1 MSETIKRLKSIVHEV
16 VGWKYFIPICLIT
29 AFIIRVS
36 WVYFVDA
43 QLTSDA
49 IRYYKSGVEISA
61 GKGYVANGAPTAYF
75 PVGYPAFL
83 GLIFAVFGP
92 SVFIGKIANII
103 LSMGILFFSYYIS
116 KRLFNSELVGR
127 ITLLVLSFYPNYIA
141 YCSLLLSETLF
152 LFLLLLGTML
162 LMEGKQGLW
171 LNLAAG
177 SVFGLTCL
185 VKPQA
190 IFLPA
195 IFFGV
200 SEIRN
205 VWKKVFWKHL
215 RLFVIVHISMIIT
228 ILPWVVRNYKIYNK
242 FVLISTNGGINLVIG
257 NNPYATGK
265 ITGFNHEIRTMI
277 DAPNEYEREMKAYTV
292 ALKYISKQP
301 LGTIRLIPKKLG
313 YLYLRDTDGVNTNIV
328 GTSSVEDKMRRL
340 LFLFKILS
348 QFYYMVILM
357 LFLLSIYVFFHKR
370 RNKGRARP
378 LPTLGLFIVIY
389 FTFIYLVFFGDSRFH
404 FPMIP
409 WIVMYVGGLAELF
422 VGRVSINGNSV

>member
-1 MSETIKRLKSIVHEV
+1 MSETIKLLKSILHEV
-16 VGWKYFIPICLIT
+16 VRWKYFILICFIT
-29 AFIIRVS
+29 AFIIRIS

-92 SVFIGKIANII
+92 SLFIGKISNII

-127 ITLLVLSFYPNYIA
+127 ITLLVLSFYPNHIA

-162 LMEGKQGLW
+162 LIEAKHGLW
-171 LNLAAG
+171 LALASG
-177 SVFGLTCL
+177 TVFGLTCL

-190 IFLPA
+190 IFIPA

-200 SEIRN
+200 SQITN
-205 VWKKVFWKHL
+205 VRKKVFLKHL

-228 ILPWVVRNYKIYNK
+228 ILPWVVRNYRVFNK

-265 ITGFNHEIRTMI
+265 ITGYNDKIRAMI
-277 DAPNEYEREMKAYTV
+277 DAPNEYAREMKAYTV
-292 ALKYISKQP
+292 ALEYIGKQP
-301 LGTIRLIPKKLG
+301 LETIRLIPKKLG
-313 YLYLRDTDGVNTNIV
+313 YLYLRDTDGANTNIV
-328 GTSSVEDKMRRL
+328 GTRSIEDKMRRP

-348 QFYYMVILM
+348 QFYYMLILM
-357 LFLLSIYVFFHKR
+357 LFLLSIYVLFDKR
-370 RNKGRARP
+370 RNKARAQP
-378 LPTLGLFIVIY
+378 LPTLGLWIVIY
-389 FTFIYLVFFGDSRFH
+389 FTFIYSVFFGDSRFH
-404 FPMIP
+404 FPVIP

-422 VGRVSINGNSV
+422 LGRVSINGNSV